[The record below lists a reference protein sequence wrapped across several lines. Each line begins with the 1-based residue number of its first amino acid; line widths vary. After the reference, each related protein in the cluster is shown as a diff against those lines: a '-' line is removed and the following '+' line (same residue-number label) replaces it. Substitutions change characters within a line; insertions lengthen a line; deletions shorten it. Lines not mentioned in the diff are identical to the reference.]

1 MSESTARSAALVLAA
16 LAVSCGKPV
25 DPSGKEDATFTKA
38 SMAGPP
44 APSGEDRPL
53 SADLAV
59 EPVSMLVTFNR
70 LKTADKL
77 QEALNKKPGQFSH
90 IDLDKDTTPDPLTV
104 ADRATKDGHAFEIR
118 VRPATGEFVVATM
131 LFDPEWSYLGH
142 YDGVMGGAASTT
154 ARPLPVAPQP
164 GAPPVAPPVVATPPA
179 VVPSAA
185 PTQVAAPVAPAPGAP
200 AIAEAPAPA
209 PGVAGA
215 VQAAPAGAAQPVTPT
230 QP

>member
-1 MSESTARSAALVLAA
+1 MSESTARSAALVLAV
-16 LAVSCGKPV
+16 LAVACGKPV

-38 SMAGPP
+38 SMAGAP
-44 APSGEDRPL
+44 APTGEDRPL

-59 EPVSMLVTFNR
+59 EPVSMLVSFNR

-90 IDLDKDTTPDPLTV
+90 IDLDKDATPDLLTV

-154 ARPLPVAPQP
+154 ARPLPAAPQP

-209 PGVAGA
+209 PGVGA
-215 VQAAPAGAAQPVTPT
+215 VQAVPAGSAQPVTPT
-230 QP
+230 KP

>member
-1 MSESTARSAALVLAA
+1 MSESTARSAALVLAVF
-16 LAVSCGKPV
+16 AVACGKPV

-38 SMAGPP
+38 SMAGVP
-44 APSGEDRPL
+44 APTGEDRPL

-59 EPVSMLVTFNR
+59 EPVSMLVSFNR

-90 IDLDKDTTPDPLTV
+90 IDLDKDTTPDLLTV

-154 ARPLPVAPQP
+154 ARPLPAAPQP
-164 GAPPVAPPVVATPPA
+164 GPRRSRRRWSRPRRRWCPRRPRPRSRLRSPRPRRTRDRR
-179 VVPSAA
+179 
-185 PTQVAAPVAPAPGAP
+185 GARTR
-200 AIAEAPAPA
+200 ARA
-209 PGVAGA
+209 AGA
-215 VQAAPAGAAQPVTPT
+215 VQAAPAGGAQPVTST
-230 QP
+230 KQ

>member
-16 LAVSCGKPV
+16 LAVACGKPV
-25 DPSGKEDATFTKA
+25 DPSGKEDATFTRA
-38 SMAGPP
+38 SMAGAP
-44 APSGEDRPL
+44 APTGEDRPL

-154 ARPLPVAPQP
+154 TRPLPAAPQP

-209 PGVAGA
+209 TGVAGA
-215 VQAAPAGAAQPVTPT
+215 VQAVPAGGAQPVTPT
-230 QP
+230 KP